1 MDGTSGALNSG
12 ASSVGLDQD
21 ARSRPLTKCP
31 LNGVLYGWQR
41 NSEHRFFSCLMCRLH
56 EEKLSRVE
64 GAPAYPSRLS
74 KCPLFFF
81 MFGFAILKDFLYLF
95 VAKFTGRKLYR

>member
-1 MDGTSGALNSG
+1 MDGKETVSISNKEL
-12 ASSVGLDQD
+12 
-21 ARSRPLTKCP
+21 RSRT
-31 LNGVLYGWQR
+31 GV
-41 NSEHRFFSCLMCRLH
+41 FSVVLH